1 MKNVFLFFTIVMASF
16 LVTSCI
22 KDDPADPDD
31 TIDSFDSGVFISCE
45 GAFGQGNAQ
54 VYFLDLQRSEYV
66 PGIFNFANQKPIGD
80 VLHSMTFED
89 DMVYLVVNNSGK
101 IMEVSQTDFI
111 ETGAIEGLTAP
122 TELEIVSDKGYIGDL
137 YASKILVV
145 DMNSL
150 SVTDSIML
158 GESSNQVMESENN
171 LWVLSQSEYQGR
183 VKNHIYFVNLAD
195 YTVDSVA
202 VGANPLQWAHNDA
215 DQLFVYCQGSEQAD
229 APSVYVINTVTRL
242 VEQVVEIEAP
252 ESYFSNLAYDDRN
265 DRLLV
270 QLPDGIYTYQPGQT
284 NLSNDPLID
293 LQGVQF
299 VYGMDVSPV
308 NGDIYIGDA
317 RDFSSAGAVYIYAQD
332 GQPVS
337 TFPVGIGPNHFYFE

>member
-1 MKNVFLFFTIVMASF
+1 MASF
-16 LVTSCI
+16 LAISCI

-66 PGIFNFANQKPIGD
+66 PGIFNFVNQKPVGD

-89 DMVYLVVNNSGK
+89 DMVYLVVNNSGR
-101 IMEVSQTDFI
+101 IIEVSQTDFI
-111 ETGAIEGLTAP
+111 ETGAIEGLSAP
-122 TELEIVSDKGYIGDL
+122 TELEIESGKGYIGDL
-137 YASKILVV
+137 YAPHILVA

-150 SVTDSIML
+150 SVTDTIML
-158 GESSNQVMESENN
+158 GESSNEVWESEDN
-171 LWVLSQSEYQGR
+171 LWVLSQSAYQGR
-183 VKNHIYFVNLAD
+183 VKNHIYVVDLAD
-195 YTVDSVA
+195 YSVDSVA
-202 VGANPLQWAHNDA
+202 VGANPLKWAHNDA
-215 DQLFVYCQGSEQAD
+215 GQLFVFCQGSEQAD

-252 ESYFSNLAYDDRN
+252 DSYFSNLAYDERN

-270 QLPDGIYTYQPGQT
+270 QLPEGVYTYQPGQAS
-284 NLSNDPLID
+284 LSTAPLIG
-293 LQGVQF
+293 LQDVQF
-299 VYGMDVSPV
+299 LYGMDVSPD